1 MRVCVIGT
9 GYVGLVTGACLAEIG
24 HDVIGVDKDPHKIAL
39 LQQGQIPIY
48 EPGLEELVGLH
59 GLTGHLQFTT
69 DLPQAVRHSEIV
81 FITVGTP
88 ALPSGEPDLSA
99 VEAVARSIGQA
110 LNGYKVIVNKSTV
123 PVGSGDWVAMLVR
136 DGMGAVQLTTAGG
149 GLSAGEAP
157 FDVVSN
163 PEFLREGSAIHDTFF
178 PDRIVIG
185 SQSPRAVELMLRL
198 YEPIITRR
206 IPGRVP
212 ADGRQIPFVVTDLT
226 SAELIKYAANAFLAA
241 KISFANEIANLCERV
256 GADMTR
262 VALGMGLDARI
273 GTQFL
278 NAGLGWG
285 GSCFP
290 KDVSALV
297 HIAKEYGY
305 DAQLLRA
312 VQETNVRQRH
322 FALAKLQRQL
332 KVLKGKTVTLL
343 GLAFKPHTDDL
354 RDAPAMTLA
363 MQLLRLG
370 CKVRA
375 YDPVAADAAKAQLPA
390 LLTFPCPYQ
399 AATGA
404 DAVVLATEWPE
415 FAALDLPR
423 LRGLVRTPF
432 LLDGRNALLPEAA
445 VAAGFTYSGIG
456 R

>member
-1 MRVCVIGT
+1 MHVCVIGT

-24 HDVIGVDKDPHKIAL
+24 HDVVCVDNDQTKIARL
-39 LQQGQIPIY
+39 EQGQIPIY
-48 EPGLEELVGLH
+48 EPGLEELVGIH
-59 GLTGHLQFTT
+59 SLTGHLAFTT
-69 DLPQAVRHSEIV
+69 DLHQAVQRSEIV

-88 ALPSGEPDLSA
+88 AMPSGEPDLSA
-99 VEAVARSIGQA
+99 VEAVARAIGGA

-123 PVGSGDWVAMLVR
+123 PVGSGDWVAMLVQ
-136 DGMGAVQLTTAGG
+136 DGMGAMQLATAGG
-149 GLSAGEAP
+149 GLALQDAP

-178 PDRIVIG
+178 PDRIVVG
-185 SQSPRAVELMLRL
+185 SQSSRAVALMREL
-198 YEPIITRR
+198 YEPIIRR
-206 IPGRVP
+206 HLPGQLP
-212 ADGRQIPFVVTDLT
+212 EGGPEIPFVVTDLT
-226 SAELIKYAANAFLAA
+226 SAEMIKYAANAFLAA

-290 KDVSALV
+290 KDVSALI

-305 DAQLLRA
+305 DAQLLKS
-312 VQETNVRQRH
+312 VQETNLRQRH
-322 FALAKLQRQL
+322 FALAKLQHQL
-332 KVLKGKTVTLL
+332 KVLKGKTITLL
-343 GLAFKPHTDDL
+343 GLSFKPHTDDL

-363 MQLLRLG
+363 MQLIRLG
-370 CKVRA
+370 AKVRA
-375 YDPVAADAAKAQLPA
+375 YDPVAGEAAKAQLPA

-399 AATGA
+399 ASTGA
-404 DAVVLATEWPE
+404 DAVVIATEWPE
-415 FAALDLPR
+415 FTTLDLAR
-423 LRGLVRTPF
+423 LRGVVRTPF

-445 VAAGFTYSGIG
+445 QAAGFAYSGIG